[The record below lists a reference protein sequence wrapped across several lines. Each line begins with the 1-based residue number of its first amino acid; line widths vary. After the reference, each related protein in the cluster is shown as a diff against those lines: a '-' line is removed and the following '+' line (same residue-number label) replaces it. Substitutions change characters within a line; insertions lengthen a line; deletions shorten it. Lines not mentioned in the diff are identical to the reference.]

1 MSDQHSSSHGSS
13 NPHVRYEPTDI
24 ASSPILRSGI
34 YLAIAT
40 LIVVALL
47 WAFFGFM
54 TRREAAA
61 QPPPPA
67 MRFPADRKPPL
78 PNLLTDEP
86 AMLHSLLADEDA
98 TLHTYGYIDAEKGIV
113 RIPIDR
119 AIQIVAARGLPSRV
133 PAAATPPSATPVP
146 TVSPT
151 AGVRH

>member
-1 MSDQHSSSHGSS
+1 MSRQHSPDHGSS
-13 NPHVRYEPTDI
+13 NPHVRFEPTDI
-24 ASSPILRSGI
+24 AASPILRSGI

-67 MRFPADRKPPL
+67 LRFPADRKPPL

-86 AMLHSLLADEDA
+86 TMLHTLLADEDA
-98 TLHTYGYIDAEKGIV
+98 TLHTYGYVDAEKGIV

-119 AIQIVAARGLPSRV
+119 AIKIVAARGLPTRV
-133 PAAATPPSATPVP
+133 PTAAAAAPATPAPTASPAAAV
-146 TVSPT
+146 
-151 AGVRH
+151 HH

>member
-1 MSDQHSSSHGSS
+1 MSEQRAPSHGSS
-13 NPHVRYEPTDI
+13 NPHVRFEPTDI
-24 ASSPILRSGI
+24 AASPILRSGI
-34 YLAIAT
+34 YLAVAT

-78 PNLLTDEP
+78 PNLVTDEP
-86 AMLHSLLADEDA
+86 AMLRSLLADEDA
-98 TLHTYGYIDAEKGIV
+98 TLHTYGYVDAEKGIV

-119 AIQIVAARGLPSRV
+119 AIRIVATRGLPSRV
-133 PAAATPPSATPVP
+133 PAAATTPPATPAP
-146 TVSPT
+146 TASPA